1 MRDMERWRGRGGL
14 SAVGRKMRVSAP
26 GIAAF
31 GVAALLSLTSGER
44 LWAQEKPSGPAS
56 GATASAAAQPGAE
69 SDKPA
74 ASGSAEKGKKRTEPK
89 GRLPTYFGEVVDAQQ
104 RERIYEIQARY
115 NAEIKKMQE
124 QMHELETTRDKE
136 VQSVL
141 TAEQHAKVA
150 QLQETAKTK
159 RSEASKR
166 KKLVATDAQA
176 ANESDR

>member
-1 MRDMERWRGRGGL
+1 VPATINTTFLNAAAARD
-14 SAVGRKMRVSAP
+14 SA
-26 GIAAF
+26 
-31 GVAALLSLTSGER
+31 
-44 LWAQEKPSGPAS
+44 AS
-56 GATASAAAQPGAE
+56 GASAAAQPASE

-74 ASGSAEKGKKRTEPK
+74 TGGPAEKGKKRTEPK

-124 QMHELETTRDKE
+124 QLHELEATREKE
-136 VQSVL
+136 VQAVL
-141 TAEQHAKVA
+141 TAEQQAKVA

-176 ANESDR
+176 ATESDR